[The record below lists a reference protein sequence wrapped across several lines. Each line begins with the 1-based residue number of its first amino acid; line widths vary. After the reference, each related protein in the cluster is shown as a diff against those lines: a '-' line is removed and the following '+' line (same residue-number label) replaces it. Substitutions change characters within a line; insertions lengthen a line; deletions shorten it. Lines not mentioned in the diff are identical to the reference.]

1 MKSPFRHPPT
11 KALTK
16 RACKITTQG
25 RLTCIIAQPPVDC
38 KENRNMTNTQRIA
51 AYIDSSPNKEK
62 LKAALPL
69 LLDLFFQKNEE
80 CC

>member
-1 MKSPFRHPPT
+1 
-11 KALTK
+11 
-16 RACKITTQG
+16 
-25 RLTCIIAQPPVDC
+25 
-38 KENRNMTNTQRIA
+38 MTNTQRIA

-80 CC
+80 CPREDPEGGKQG